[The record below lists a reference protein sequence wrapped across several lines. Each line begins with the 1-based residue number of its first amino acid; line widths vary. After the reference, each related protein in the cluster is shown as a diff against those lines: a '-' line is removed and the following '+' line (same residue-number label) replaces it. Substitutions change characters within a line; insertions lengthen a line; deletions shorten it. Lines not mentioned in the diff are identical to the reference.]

1 MRERENRFRADRKF
15 SLGNSARRDRF
26 SLGER
31 SICRAAGRASAESER
46 ARGEGVAKVFI
57 VSRRH
62 DARVFLRIGRPTAR
76 VLAGRC
82 ANVCC
87 LGGCVRFV
95 FVLLSPSLSLSLA
108 CSSPYPVL
116 FPLHAVHFA
125 RFDVFRS
132 VFPHPRIRRARVR
145 SRGMIR
151 RGHGQI
157 IFAARHLD
165 VNIRGISSKEGG
177 KRKGAR

>member
-1 MRERENRFRADRKF
+1 MFEGEERERGRTA
-15 SLGNSARRDRF
+15 SGPTGNSPSEIRRGAIDF
-26 SLGER
+26 R
-31 SICRAAGRASAESER
+31 SGNDQYAGRRGGRRRASER

-95 FVLLSPSLSLSLA
+95 FVLLSLA

-116 FPLHAVHFA
+116 FPLRAMHFA

-132 VFPHPRIRRARVR
+132 AFPHPRIRRARAR